1 MKLNW
6 QKLLSSQTETE
17 RSSSREFDKRSPFD
31 SDYSRITFSAPFRR
45 LQDKTQVF
53 PLEQNDFVRTRLTHS
68 IEVASIARSL
78 GKSIAFKITEKY
90 REKYGWKQKYANDIP
105 VILECAGLV
114 HDIGNL
120 K

>member
-1 MKLNW
+1 MKLSW
-6 QKLLSSQTETE
+6 EKLLSTQTET
-17 RSSSREFDKRSPFD
+17 KRSPSRTYDERTYFD

-78 GKSIAFKITEKY
+78 GKSISSKLNEDSD
-90 REKYGWKQKYANDIP
+90 KYGWKKKFY
-105 VILECAGLV
+105 
-114 HDIGNL
+114 